1 MITLPEEQNKS
12 LHEIKQK
19 SPVELAFVGDAVYEL
34 MVREY
39 ISLHHDAPADKL
51 HSMCV
56 EYVRAE
62 AQVKAFEKIQNV
74 LTEDELDFVRK
85 GRNANKVTASKNAE
99 PAAYRIAT
107 GVETMFGYLYLTGS
121 NDRIRE
127 LFNMI
132 FEEQEA

>member
-39 ISLHHDAPADKL
+39 ISLHHDAPAGKL

-85 GRNANKVTASKNAE
+85 GRNTNKVTASKNAE

>member
-34 MVREY
+34 MVRDY
-39 ISLHHDAPADKL
+39 ISLHHDAPAGKL

-62 AQVKAFEKIQNV
+62 AQVKAFEKIQNI
-74 LTEDELDFVRK
+74 LTEEELDFVRK

>member
-39 ISLHHDAPADKL
+39 ISLHHDAPAGKL

-62 AQVKAFEKIQNV
+62 AQVKAFEKIQNI
-74 LTEDELDFVRK
+74 LTEEELDFVRK

>member
-39 ISLHHDAPADKL
+39 ISLHHDAPAGRL

-62 AQVKAFEKIQNV
+62 AQVKAFEKIQNI
-74 LTEDELDFVRK
+74 LTEEELDFVRK

-107 GVETMFGYLYLTGS
+107 GVETMFGYLDLAGS

-127 LFNMI
+127 LFNII
-132 FEEQEA
+132 FEKQEA

>member
-1 MITLPEEQNKS
+1 MIILPEEQKKS

-19 SPVELAFVGDAVYEL
+19 SPVELAFIGDAVYEL

-39 ISLHHDAPADKL
+39 ISLHHDAPAGKL
-51 HSMCV
+51 HTMCV

-62 AQVKAFEKIQNV
+62 AQVKAFERIQQY
-74 LTEDELDFVRK
+74 LTDEELDFIRR

-107 GVETMFGYLYLTGS
+107 GVESMFGYLYLSGN

-127 LFNMI
+127 LFEMI

>member
-39 ISLHHDAPADKL
+39 ISLNHDAPAGKL

-56 EYVRAE
+56 DYVRAE
-62 AQVKAFEKIQNV
+62 AQVKAFERIQQY
-74 LTEDELDFVRK
+74 LTEEELDFVRK

-107 GVETMFGYLYLTGS
+107 GMETMFGYLYLSGN
-121 NDRIRE
+121 NDRIRQ

-132 FEEQEA
+132 FEGQEA

>member
-39 ISLHHDAPADKL
+39 ISLHHDAPAGKL

>member
-39 ISLHHDAPADKL
+39 ISLHHDAPAGKL

-74 LTEDELDFVRK
+74 LTEEELDFVRK

-132 FEEQEA
+132 LEEQEA

>member
-1 MITLPEEQNKS
+1 MITLPEEQNKT

-39 ISLHHDAPADKL
+39 ISLHHDAPAGKL

>member
-1 MITLPEEQNKS
+1 MITLPEELNKN

-19 SPVELAFVGDAVYEL
+19 SPVELAFIGDAVYEL

-39 ISLHHDAPADKL
+39 ISLHHDAPPGRL
-51 HSMCV
+51 HTMCV
-56 EYVRAE
+56 EYVRAD
-62 AQVKAFEKIQNV
+62 AQVKAFEKIQQY
-74 LTEDELDFVRK
+74 LTEEELDFVRR
-85 GRNANKVTASKNAE
+85 GRNANKVTSSKNAE

-107 GVETMFGYLYLTGS
+107 GIETRCGYLYLLGN

-132 FEEQEA
+132 FGEQEA

>member
-39 ISLHHDAPADKL
+39 ISLHHDAPAGKL

-132 FEEQEA
+132 LEEQEA

>member
-39 ISLHHDAPADKL
+39 ISLHHDAPAGKL

-74 LTEDELDFVRK
+74 LTEEELDFVRR